1 MHRMRTSI
9 GRCFAGTESGLNDVV
24 SAGFEM
30 IRKDG
35 PALGACG
42 EGGGKRWR
50 ELNRTDHWSE
60 FMSRMRH
67 QFEELLESKPTCLQ
81 DMLQEL
87 REHQDSITFLDIV
100 RDSVP
105 TVKDID
111 LTILPTQ
118 MQRLGYYAS
127 IQGPWLV
134 CSKSKKQHDTMLFAA
149 QAAQVLAAAN
159 MMLASVPTTGRTE
172 SSLAA

>member
-1 MHRMRTSI
+1 M
-9 GRCFAGTESGLNDVV
+9 G
-24 SAGFEM
+24 
-30 IRKDG
+30 
-35 PALGACG
+35 
-42 EGGGKRWR
+42 
-50 ELNRTDHWSE
+50 ELNRTDDWPE

-67 QFEELLESKPTCLQ
+67 QFEELLELKPTCLK

-87 REHQDSITFLDIV
+87 REHQDSITILDIV

-105 TVKDID
+105 AVKDID
-111 LTILPTQ
+111 LTDLPTQ

-149 QAAQVLAAAN
+149 QAAQALAAAN

-172 SSLAA
+172 YESRRLSKAPRRPRRRSKCGGSEAVQMR

>member
-1 MHRMRTSI
+1 
-9 GRCFAGTESGLNDVV
+9 
-24 SAGFEM
+24 
-30 IRKDG
+30 
-35 PALGACG
+35 
-42 EGGGKRWR
+42 
-50 ELNRTDHWSE
+50 
-60 FMSRMRH
+60 
-67 QFEELLESKPTCLQ
+67 
-81 DMLQEL
+81 MLQEL

-105 TVKDID
+105 AVKDID
-111 LTILPTQ
+111 LTVLPTQ

-159 MMLASVPTTGRTE
+159 MMLASVPSTGRTE

>member
-1 MHRMRTSI
+1 M
-9 GRCFAGTESGLNDVV
+9 AG
-24 SAGFEM
+24 
-30 IRKDG
+30 
-35 PALGACG
+35 
-42 EGGGKRWR
+42 
-50 ELNRTDHWSE
+50 ELNRTDQWSE

-81 DMLQEL
+81 DIVQQL
-87 REHQDSITFLDIV
+87 REHEDSVTFLDIV

-105 TVKDID
+105 AVKEID
-111 LTILPTQ
+111 LQVLPRQ
-118 MQRLGYYAS
+118 MQGLGYYAS

-134 CSKSKKQHDTMLFAA
+134 CSKTKKQHDTMLFAA

-159 MMLASVPTTGRTE
+159 MMLASVPSTGRTE